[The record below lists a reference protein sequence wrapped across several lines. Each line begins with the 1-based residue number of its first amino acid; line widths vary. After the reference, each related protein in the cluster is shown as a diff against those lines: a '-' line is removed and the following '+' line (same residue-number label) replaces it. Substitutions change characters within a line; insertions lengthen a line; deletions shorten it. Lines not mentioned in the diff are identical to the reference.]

1 MIRAKF
7 MSQQHALA
15 VTAVCHHNLHQQHI
29 EGATRLM
36 REIIIYSIAAIACLA
51 ILAYSI
57 HMFVGGL
64 VSPEL
69 EKMIMAG
76 GTLIGATVIGLMAR
90 DVMRTRRK
98 NLGKGDNGR

>member
-1 MIRAKF
+1 
-7 MSQQHALA
+7 MSQRQALA

-29 EGATRLM
+29 QGTKGLM
-36 REIIIYSIAAIACLA
+36 KEIIIYSIAAIACLA

-69 EKMIMAG
+69 EKMIMVG

>member
-1 MIRAKF
+1 MK
-7 MSQQHALA
+7 
-15 VTAVCHHNLHQQHI
+15 
-29 EGATRLM
+29 
-36 REIIIYSIAAIACLA
+36 EIIIYAIAAIASLA

-69 EKMIMAG
+69 ERWLIIG

-90 DVMRTRRK
+90 DVMRSRRQ
-98 NLGKGDNGR
+98 NLTNDGNGR